1 MSCRPN
7 VLQLLRQIAVS
18 LLLPL
23 ALLLVV
29 LSFARGSLLACPVL
43 PWSVSVGSAVLLLL
57 LVLLV
62 LPMLLLEVVGYLN
75 GWCWTSLS

>member
-1 MSCRPN
+1 MSCRPY
-7 VLQLLRQIAVS
+7 VLQPLHQIAVS

-23 ALLLVV
+23 ALLVV

-43 PWSVSVGSAVLLLL
+43 PWSISIGPAVLLLLL

-62 LPMLLLEVVGYLN
+62 LPMLLLEVEGYLK
-75 GWCWTSLS
+75 GWCWTSLP